1 VLLIG
6 LSLLAVVI
14 SDEYE
19 TFPDTVASGDNM
31 DEFVEDQ
38 VSAHLPELAARVA
51 TAVRPEPDVLRERD
65 VPAGIPTAQGAL
77 VSAGAM
83 GSSDLNMPGCAVG
96 LAESRGLSS
105 SLGGEIRQ
113 DMRHEQEVVQREA
126 GRDMQRERER
136 ESTYSSLHRE
146 VVKGAVGEDLS
157 SDDED
162 CEGLDVEAF
171 QVRNNQHPSRARARE
186 NLPHDQ
192 GHQTDQSH
200 AICTRQSQSDF
211 DLEAPENTPVAHAET
226 RHGKGAAGKTVS
238 IAPHSSIAPEAA
250 FLPPSWQ
257 EEEEEPPGQHV
268 SRDGTHVGPEG
279 LTDEYDSGD
288 VHATLKDLGF
298 DDSLSLSMKASQ
310 GKMPGKQKVGAVDM
324 LDDFIDF

>member
-1 VLLIG
+1 MVKAFWKILDFKLCMVKR
-6 LSLLAVVI
+6 L
-14 SDEYE
+14 
-19 TFPDTVASGDNM
+19 M
-31 DEFVEDQ
+31 
-38 VSAHLPELAARVA
+38 
-51 TAVRPEPDVLRERD
+51 
-65 VPAGIPTAQGAL
+65 
-77 VSAGAM
+77 
-83 GSSDLNMPGCAVG
+83 
-96 LAESRGLSS
+96 
-105 SLGGEIRQ
+105 
-113 DMRHEQEVVQREA
+113 QREA

-171 QVRNNQHPSRARARE
+171 
-186 NLPHDQ
+186 
-192 GHQTDQSH
+192 
-200 AICTRQSQSDF
+200 QSDF